1 MRIEEA
7 SRILLICREQLSPA
21 DHSLRIGEVHIREE
35 VTQKASW
42 QIIEKSSV
50 PESAAFS
57 KDRSLD
63 ARLYPTQSISWTFR
77 SIAKGKPMRIVVL

>member
-21 DHSLRIGEVHIREE
+21 YHSLRIGEVRIREE

-57 KDRSLD
+57 EDRSLD
-63 ARLYPTQSISWTFR
+63 ACHNQFPGHLGASQ
-77 SIAKGKPMRIVVL
+77 KGSR